1 MKHLASHPYTT
12 GLSLLARRELTSTQL
27 RNRLTNKGFTPEAVN
42 DTIQQLK
49 KEGALD
55 DRRTAGMYARQS
67 ALIKH
72 RGQRRAILDI
82 VDLGIADDIAR
93 EVVSQTYEEVD
104 TQLIIQRALNRRLT
118 GRVQD
123 RAQFQKLYQY
133 LVRQGFDGP
142 LAYSV
147 LEKRSANNTCPDE

>member
-55 DRRTAGMYARQS
+55 DRRTAGMYARQA

-72 RGQRRAILDI
+72 RGPRRAILDI
-82 VDLGIADDIAR
+82 VALGIADDIAR

-104 TQLIIQRALNRRLT
+104 TQLIIQRALNRRRT

-142 LAYSV
+142 LAYTV
-147 LEKRSANNTCPDE
+147 LKKHSACSTDLDE

>member
-1 MKHLASHPYTT
+1 MKRLASHPYTT

-27 RNRLTNKGFTPEAVN
+27 RDRLAKKGFTPEAVN
-42 DTIQQLK
+42 ETIQRLTD
-49 KEGALD
+49 EGALD
-55 DRRTAGMYARQS
+55 DRRTAGMYARQA

-72 RGQRRAILDI
+72 RGPRRAILEI
-82 VDLGIADDIAR
+82 VAVGITQDIAC
-93 EVVSQTYEEVD
+93 EVVSQTYEELD
-104 TQLIIQRALNRRLT
+104 THVVIQRALHRRLT

-133 LVRQGFDGP
+133 LVRQGFDGA

-147 LEKRSANNTCPDE
+147 LKKRSAKSIGLDE